1 MTDESRGRGGL
12 VGPPWSVDVLADL
25 HAGVLDE
32 QQAAELWPLVNA
44 DPDARAIIEA
54 LESTTADLSGFAS
67 LDVEPMPADVAS
79 RIDAALELERQGTT
93 QAAQMAQAPDRGTAQ
108 APPQTSPGQGTP
120 LSRPEESDVVS
131 LDAARRRR
139 NKRLGWGAG
148 LLTAAAAVVA
158 AVLVVVPGMGGKQGG
173 DLAQPPQP
181 PQPPQS
187 SAAGEAPPLAVDSGN
202 LSAAVGEI
210 SGARDFGPL
219 GDQQRLSACLAAN
232 GVDPSVQPVGFRP
245 VTIDGADALVVLLT
259 TGKLGQLRL
268 LALAPDCGEGNPGLL
283 MDETVGRG

>member
-79 RIDAALELERQGTT
+79 RIDAALELERQGT
-93 QAAQMAQAPDRGTAQ
+93 AQMAQAPDRGTAQ
-108 APPQTSPGQGTP
+108 APPQPSPGQGTP
-120 LSRPEESDVVS
+120 LSRPEESNVVS

-158 AVLVVVPGMGGKQGG
+158 AVLVAVPGMGEKPGG
-173 DLAQPPQP
+173 DLAEPPQR
-181 PQPPQS
+181 PQS
-187 SAAGEAPPLAVDSGN
+187 SVAGEAPPLAVDSGN

-210 SGARDFGPL
+210 SGVRDFGPL

-245 VTIDGADALVVLLT
+245 VTINGDDALVVLLT